1 MSKYRFKHT
10 GKAKLRV
17 KTGADAEISNQQYD
31 LATLLAEVAVKRN
44 QLSGKSLRSQRP
56 YVVAVIDVATGVL
69 LGLTV
74 VQGEQKP
81 SLNELL
87 GSPT

>member
-44 QLSGKSLRSQRP
+44 QLSG
-56 YVVAVIDVATGVL
+56 
-69 LGLTV
+69 TV

-87 GSPT
+87 GRPT

>member
-31 LATLLAEVAVKRN
+31 LATLLAEVGVKRN
-44 QLSGKSLRSQRP
+44 QLSNKSLRLQRLN
-56 YVVAVIDVATGVL
+56 VVAAIDIATRVP
-69 LGLTV
+69 LGLTL

-81 SLNELL
+81 PLNELL
-87 GSPT
+87 GSPS